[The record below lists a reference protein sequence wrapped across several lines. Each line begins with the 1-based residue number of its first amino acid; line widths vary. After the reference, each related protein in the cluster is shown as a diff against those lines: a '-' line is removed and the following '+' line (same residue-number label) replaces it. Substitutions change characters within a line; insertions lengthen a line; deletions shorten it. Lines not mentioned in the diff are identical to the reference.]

1 MQMQRRIEEKLA
13 MAFDDAHI
21 DVINESHGHNVPA
34 NSETHFRVI
43 VVTEAFEGVSRVQRH
58 RLVNDALAAE
68 LADGVHALA
77 IECRTPAQWTANG
90 GATLTAPACRGGS
103 KHDPLARG

>member
-1 MQMQRRIEEKLA
+1 MHLQRRIETKLA
-13 MAFDDAHI
+13 AAFDGAHI

-43 VVTEAFEGVSRVQRH
+43 VVTRDFDGVSRVARH
-58 RLVNDALAAE
+58 RQINGLLADE

-77 IECRTPAQWTANG
+77 IEARTPVQWAAAG
-90 GATLTAPACRGGS
+90 GPTLTAPACRGGS
-103 KHDPLARG
+103 KHDPLMNP